1 MGCFFV
7 CDVNIPRQL
16 PAYLRIK
23 GHDGVH
29 ALDLGFGQ
37 AEDSDIGRYAADRNA
52 IIITKDAD
60 FVVLAT
66 AKPGPRVLRVC
77 LGNCSNQQLL
87 HRLERDL
94 AMILDRFDTGSRLVE
109 LNW

>member
-1 MGCFFV
+1 MGVFFV
-7 CDVNIPRQL
+7 CDVNLPRQL
-16 PAYLRIK
+16 LAYLRTR

-37 AEDSDIGRYAADRNA
+37 SQDSDIGRYAADRDA
-52 IIITKDAD
+52 IVITKDAD
-60 FVVLAT
+60 FIVLAT
-66 AKPGPRVLRVC
+66 ANPGPRVLRVC
-77 LGNCSNQQLL
+77 LGNCANQQLL
-87 HRLERDL
+87 HRLETEL